1 MDAAGEGLADRLRAL
16 LVVGPEVDERRMFG
30 TRAFLVEGRILAG
43 ARPGGVLLIRVPED
57 DEAALLQHVG
67 ASRADGAAHDEF
79 ALARY
84 RPGGDRARQG
94 LAVLARYRPRRRR
107 LSRAWPGLCPEVQR

>member
-1 MDAAGEGLADRLRAL
+1 MDAAGEELADRLRAL

-67 ASRADGAAHDEF
+67 ASRATMGPRTMSSRWLDIAPAVIEHDRDLLF
-79 ALARY
+79 WLDIARA
-84 RPGGDRARQG
+84 GTA
-94 LAVLARYRPRRRR
+94 
-107 LSRAWPGLCPEVQR
+107 